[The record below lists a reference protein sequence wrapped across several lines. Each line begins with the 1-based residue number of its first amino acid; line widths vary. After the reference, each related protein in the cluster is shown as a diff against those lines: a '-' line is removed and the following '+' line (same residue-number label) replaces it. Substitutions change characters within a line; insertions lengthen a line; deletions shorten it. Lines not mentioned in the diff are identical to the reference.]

1 MHAHVHHWEA
11 RMGLFDKVKEKAS
24 DALEQGKEAAQTQ
37 QLKLQLRKLEGEVEA
52 ASAAFGAAAFDL
64 FEAGTLSASSD
75 LGALATRLREARVAV
90 EAKKAEITSAG
101 EDDSSASESENE
113 GSN

>member
-1 MHAHVHHWEA
+1 
-11 RMGLFDKVKEKAS
+11 MGLFDKVKEKAS

-37 QLKLQLRKLEGEVEA
+37 QLKLQLRKLEGEVET

-64 FEAGTLSASSD
+64 FEAGTLATTSA
-75 LGALATRLREARVAV
+75 LGELATRVRDARAAV

-101 EDDSSASESENE
+101 EDDSSDSSAS
-113 GSN
+113 

>member
-1 MHAHVHHWEA
+1 
-11 RMGLFDKVKEKAS
+11 MGLFDKVKEKAS

-64 FEAGTLSASSD
+64 LEAGTLSASSD
-75 LGALATRLREARVAV
+75 LGAFATRVREARAAV
-90 EAKKAEITSAG
+90 EAKKAEIASAG
-101 EDDSSASESENE
+101 EDDSSESES
-113 GSN
+113 

>member
-24 DALEQGKEAAQTQ
+24 DALEQGKGAAQTQ

-52 ASAAFGAAAFDL
+52 AGAAFGAAAFDL
-64 FEAGTLSASSD
+64 FEAGTLSSSSD
-75 LGALATRLREARVAV
+75 LGALATRVREARAAV

-101 EDDSSASESENE
+101 EDDSDNECAGESAS
-113 GSN
+113 

>member
-1 MHAHVHHWEA
+1 
-11 RMGLFDKVKEKAS
+11 MGLFDKVKEKAT

-75 LGALATRLREARVAV
+75 LGALAARVREARAAV

-101 EDDSSASESENE
+101 EDDSSDGENE
-113 GSN
+113 SSN

>member
-1 MHAHVHHWEA
+1 
-11 RMGLFDKVKEKAS
+11 MGLFDKVKEKAS

-37 QLKLQLRKLEGEVEA
+37 QLKLQLRKLESEVDDA
-52 ASAAFGAAAFDL
+52 AAAFGAAAFDL

-75 LGALATRLREARVAV
+75 LGALASRVREARAAV

-101 EDDSSASESENE
+101 DDD
-113 GSN
+113 GSTAGA